1 MRNPDLGTSQS
12 GAFPRKRRDQW
23 PPATRTVRFPVTSTR
38 VTTRRDIPRR
48 GVR

>member
-12 GAFPRKRRDQW
+12 GAFPRRRRDER
-23 PPATRTVRFPVTSTR
+23 PAAPVRIVRFPVTN
-38 VTTRRDIPRR
+38 TRRDLPRR